1 MISFVETVY
10 RASESDGFVEVCA
23 ELIRPQDDI
32 LENVIGPLVT
42 VDTSSIF
49 IPDNATLAS

>member
-10 RASESDGFVEVCA
+10 QASESDGFIEICA
-23 ELIRPQDDI
+23 ELIRPEDDI
-32 LENVIGPLVT
+32 LDNVIGPLVT

>member
-1 MISFVETVY
+1 MISFAKTVY

-42 VDTSSIF
+42 VNTSSIF